1 MTEETAKRERLRR
14 IIAERSL
21 RRDRVFKLAS
31 GRESNYFFNLKP
43 TMLDPEGINLAAD
56 AILARIA
63 ELDAQYVGGLVMGA
77 VPLMAAIVTKSA
89 GTPHPLTGFWVRKE
103 RKDHG
108 AEELI
113 DGELRPG
120 ARAVIVEDVT
130 TTGGSVLKAIREV
143 RAKGCAI
150 AAVIT
155 VVDRL
160 EGAKA
165 ALAQEGIDLIALYT
179 TEDF

>member
-1 MTEETAKRERLRR
+1 
-14 IIAERSL
+14 
-21 RRDRVFKLAS
+21 
-31 GRESNYFFNLKP
+31 
-43 TMLDPEGINLAAD
+43 
-56 AILARIA
+56 
-63 ELDAQYVGGLVMGA
+63 
-77 VPLMAAIVTKSA
+77 MAAVVTKSA
-89 GTPHPLTGFWVRKE
+89 ATARPLTGFWVRKE

-120 ARAVIVEDVT
+120 ARVVIVEDVT
-130 TTGGSVLKAIREV
+130 TTGGSVLKAIKEV

-150 AAVIT
+150 AAVVT

-165 ALAQEGIDLIALYT
+165 ALAEEGIDLIALYT